1 MGNLIACPEQ
11 MQEWEKE
18 QNHWLFHRQI
28 PPLDCN
34 YSYVDNDYV
43 AVNVYFFFMNSLRQS

>member
-18 QNHWLFHRQI
+18 QNHCLFHRQT
-28 PPLDCN
+28 PPLKCN